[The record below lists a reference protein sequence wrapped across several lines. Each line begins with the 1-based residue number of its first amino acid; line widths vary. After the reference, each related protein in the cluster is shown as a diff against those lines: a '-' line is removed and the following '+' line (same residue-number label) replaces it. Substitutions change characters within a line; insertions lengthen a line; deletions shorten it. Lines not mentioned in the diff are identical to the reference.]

1 MSCVGVAAS
10 SDDWAKEE
18 SNEERV
24 FKLRPYQEEA
34 IDEVNAA
41 RERGVKRML
50 ISLPTGAGKTVIF
63 SRLAAQ
69 AERQVLI
76 LAHREELLTQAK
88 DKLERTLESM
98 GIEGSVEIEQ
108 GDKRAS
114 PDAKVAVCSIRSL
127 HPERLGKMMKGRD
140 LELIIYD
147 ECHHAAATDNKRVLE
162 QIGCFEHDWNGTLL
176 GFTATT
182 RRGDG
187 QGLDDVFEEIIYSR
201 TIGQMIADQ
210 YLTPLKGYRIATSA
224 DLVRVG
230 KSGEDFNIEELSE
243 AVDIKERNALVA
255 RSIQE
260 LARDRRT
267 IAFCVTVAHAK
278 NLSKA
283 LNKIGVPT
291 GVIHGEMKREARDFV
306 LTNFAEGKLQAITN
320 VMVLTEGFDDPGVSC
335 IAMARPTRSS
345 SLYTQ
350 CVGRGTRLAE
360 GKEDC
365 LVLDFVDLSDVSL
378 TTLPTLF
385 GLPQDVQLDGED
397 VEEARQQFLKLWEDH
412 PHLEID
418 PGEITLDEIKRRA
431 ASFDPLTL
439 DLDPEIT
446 AISPLAWVSLGSA
459 GLALHASPKRG
470 KIQEFLVLLVHE
482 NGRSSYRVL
491 LDDKEVAK
499 FGKITEAVEAVDW
512 EVRQR
517 GPKFVASA
525 LPEASWRLEQPDAE
539 MIESLLSLKPPRSAH
554 SVGQA
559 LHYLAHARRA
569 RRYHWGKS

>member
-1 MSCVGVAAS
+1 
-10 SDDWAKEE
+10 
-18 SNEERV
+18 
-24 FKLRPYQEEA
+24 
-34 IDEVNAA
+34 
-41 RERGVKRML
+41 
-50 ISLPTGAGKTVIF
+50 
-63 SRLAAQ
+63 
-69 AERQVLI
+69 
-76 LAHREELLTQAK
+76 
-88 DKLERTLESM
+88 
-98 GIEGSVEIEQ
+98 
-108 GDKRAS
+108 
-114 PDAKVAVCSIRSL
+114 
-127 HPERLGKMMKGRD
+127 
-140 LELIIYD
+140 
-147 ECHHAAATDNKRVLE
+147 
-162 QIGCFEHDWNGTLL
+162 
-176 GFTATT
+176 
-182 RRGDG
+182 
-187 QGLDDVFEEIIYSR
+187 
-201 TIGQMIADQ
+201 
-210 YLTPLKGYRIATSA
+210 
-224 DLVRVG
+224 
-230 KSGEDFNIEELSE
+230 LSE

-306 LTNFAEGKLQAITN
+306 LGNFAEGNLQAITN

-459 GLALHASPKRG
+459 GLALHASPKPG

-482 NGRSSYRVL
+482 NGRASYKILV
-491 LDDKEVAK
+491 DDKEVAS

-517 GPKFVASA
+517 GHKFVASA
-525 LPEASWRLEQPDAE
+525 LDDADWRLARPDAS
-539 MIESLLSLKPPRSAH
+539 MIQALLELKPPRTAQT
-554 SVGQA
+554 VGQA

-569 RRYHWGKS
+569 RRYNWGKS

>member
-1 MSCVGVAAS
+1 M
-10 SDDWAKEE
+10 
-18 SNEERV
+18 
-24 FKLRPYQEEA
+24 FKLRPYQQEA
-34 IDEVNAA
+34 IDEVLAA
-41 RERGVKRML
+41 RERGVKRMV

-69 AERQVLI
+69 AERQVLV

-88 DKLERTLESM
+88 NKLERTLESM
-98 GIEGSVEIEQ
+98 ELEGSVEIEQ
-108 GDKRAS
+108 GEKRAS
-114 PDAKVAVCSIRSL
+114 PDAKIAVCSIRSL
-127 HPERLGKMMKGRD
+127 HPERLGRMMKGRD

-162 QIGCFEHDWNGTLL
+162 QIGCFEHDWGGTLL

-201 TIGQMIADQ
+201 TIGQMIADE
-210 YLTPLKGYRIATSA
+210 YLTPLRGYRIATSA

-306 LTNFAEGKLQAITN
+306 LTNFAEGRLQAITN

-397 VEEARQQFLKLWEDH
+397 VEEARQQFLQLWDDH

-459 GLALHASPKRG
+459 GLALHVSPKRG
-470 KIQEFLVLLVHE
+470 KVLEFLVLLVHE
-482 NGRSSYRVL
+482 NGRASYRVL
-491 LDDKEVAK
+491 VDDKEVAK

-517 GPKFVASA
+517 GPNFVASA
-525 LPEASWRLEQPDAE
+525 QVDASWRQEQPDAQ
-539 MIESLLSLKPPRSAH
+539 MIEALLSLKPPRTART
-554 SVGQA
+554 VGQA

>member
-1 MSCVGVAAS
+1 
-10 SDDWAKEE
+10 
-18 SNEERV
+18 V
-24 FKLRPYQEEA
+24 FKLRPYQQEA
-34 IDEVNAA
+34 IDEVLAA
-41 RERGVKRML
+41 RERGVKRMV

-69 AERQVLI
+69 AERQVLV

-88 DKLERTLESM
+88 NKLERTLESM
-98 GIEGSVEIEQ
+98 GLEGSVEIEQ
-108 GDKRAS
+108 GEKRAS
-114 PDAKVAVCSIRSL
+114 PDAKIAVCSIRSL
-127 HPERLGKMMKGRD
+127 HPERLGRMMKGRD

-162 QIGCFEHDWNGTLL
+162 QIGCFEHDWGGTLL

-201 TIGQMIADQ
+201 TIGQMIADE
-210 YLTPLKGYRIATSA
+210 YLTPLRGYRIATSA

-306 LTNFAEGKLQAITN
+306 LTNFAEGRLQAITN

-397 VEEARQQFLKLWEDH
+397 VEEARQQFLQLWDDH

-459 GLALHASPKRG
+459 GLALHVSPKRG
-470 KIQEFLVLLVHE
+470 KVLEFLVLLVHE
-482 NGRSSYRVL
+482 NGRASYRVL
-491 LDDKEVAK
+491 VDDKEVAK

-517 GPKFVASA
+517 GPNFVASA
-525 LPEASWRLEQPDAE
+525 QVGASWRQEQPDAQ
-539 MIESLLSLKPPRSAH
+539 MIEALLSLKPPRTART
-554 SVGQA
+554 VGQA

>member
-1 MSCVGVAAS
+1 
-10 SDDWAKEE
+10 
-18 SNEERV
+18 V
-24 FKLRPYQEEA
+24 FKLRPYQQEA
-34 IDEVNAA
+34 IDEVLAA
-41 RERGVKRML
+41 RERGVKRMV

-69 AERQVLI
+69 AERQVLV

-88 DKLERTLESM
+88 NKLERTLESM
-98 GIEGSVEIEQ
+98 ELEGSVEIEQ
-108 GDKRAS
+108 GEKRAS
-114 PDAKVAVCSIRSL
+114 PDAKIAVCSIRSL
-127 HPERLGKMMKGRD
+127 HPERLGRMMKGRD

-162 QIGCFEHDWNGTLL
+162 QIGCFEHDWGGTLL

-201 TIGQMIADQ
+201 TIGQMIADE
-210 YLTPLKGYRIATSA
+210 YLTPLRGYRIATSA

-306 LTNFAEGKLQAITN
+306 LTNFAEGRLQAITN

-397 VEEARQQFLKLWEDH
+397 VEEARQQFLQLWDDH

-459 GLALHASPKRG
+459 GLALHVSPKRG
-470 KIQEFLVLLVHE
+470 KVLEFLVLLVHE
-482 NGRSSYRVL
+482 NGRASYRVL
-491 LDDKEVAK
+491 VDDKEVAK

-517 GPKFVASA
+517 GPNFVASA
-525 LPEASWRLEQPDAE
+525 QVDASWRQEQPDAQ
-539 MIESLLSLKPPRSAH
+539 MIEALLSLKPPRTART
-554 SVGQA
+554 VGQA

>member
-1 MSCVGVAAS
+1 M
-10 SDDWAKEE
+10 
-18 SNEERV
+18 
-24 FKLRPYQEEA
+24 FKLRPYQQEA
-34 IDEVNAA
+34 IDEVLAA
-41 RERGVKRML
+41 RERGVKRMV

-69 AERQVLI
+69 AERQVLV

-88 DKLERTLESM
+88 NKLERTLESM

-108 GDKRAS
+108 GEKRAS
-114 PDAKVAVCSIRSL
+114 PDAKIAVCSIRSL
-127 HPERLGKMMKGRD
+127 HPERLGRMMKGRD

-162 QIGCFEHDWNGTLL
+162 QIGCFEHDWGGTLL

-201 TIGQMIADQ
+201 TIGQMIADE
-210 YLTPLKGYRIATSA
+210 YLTPLRGYRIATSA

-306 LTNFAEGKLQAITN
+306 LTNFAEGRLQAITN

-397 VEEARQQFLKLWEDH
+397 VEEARQQFLQLWDDH

-459 GLALHASPKRG
+459 GLALHVSPKRG
-470 KIQEFLVLLVHE
+470 KILEFLVLLVHE
-482 NGRSSYRVL
+482 NGRASYRVL
-491 LDDKEVAK
+491 VDDKEVAK

-517 GPKFVASA
+517 GPNFVASA
-525 LPEASWRLEQPDAE
+525 QVGASWRQEQPDAQ
-539 MIESLLSLKPPRSAH
+539 MIEALLSLKPPRTART
-554 SVGQA
+554 VGQA

>member
-1 MSCVGVAAS
+1 M
-10 SDDWAKEE
+10 
-18 SNEERV
+18 
-24 FKLRPYQEEA
+24 FKLRPYQQEA
-34 IDEVNAA
+34 IDEVLAA
-41 RERGVKRML
+41 RERGVKRMV

-69 AERQVLI
+69 AERQVLV

-88 DKLERTLESM
+88 NKLERTLESM
-98 GIEGSVEIEQ
+98 GLEGSVEIEQ
-108 GDKRAS
+108 GEKRAS
-114 PDAKVAVCSIRSL
+114 PDAKIAVCSIRSL
-127 HPERLGKMMKGRD
+127 HPERLGRMMKGRD

-162 QIGCFEHDWNGTLL
+162 QIGCFEHDWGGTLL

-201 TIGQMIADQ
+201 TIGQMIADE
-210 YLTPLKGYRIATSA
+210 YLTPLRGYRIATSA

-306 LTNFAEGKLQAITN
+306 LTNFAEGRLQAITN

-397 VEEARQQFLKLWEDH
+397 VEEARQQFLQLWDDH

-459 GLALHASPKRG
+459 GLALHVSPKRG
-470 KIQEFLVLLVHE
+470 KVLEFLVLLVHE
-482 NGRSSYRVL
+482 NGRASYRVL
-491 LDDKEVAK
+491 VDDKEVAK

-517 GPKFVASA
+517 GPNFVASA
-525 LPEASWRLEQPDAE
+525 QVDASWRQEQPDAQ
-539 MIESLLSLKPPRSAH
+539 MIEALLSLKPPRTART
-554 SVGQA
+554 VGQA